1 MASITA
7 FRVGHCTH
15 PSCMVLKGSG
25 FASRCFPSR
34 AYLIETRAGL
44 YLWDTGYADHFRT
57 ATSKGVYRM
66 YAWVTPV
73 VFDAHESLQGQL
85 RAHGVS
91 PGDIHTLLLSHFHA
105 DHIAGMRDFPQARL
119 MASKTGWDAV
129 RGLTGIAAVR
139 QAFVPELLPADI
151 SDRLCFVE
159 SLPETDLP
167 AALLPFARGRDVS
180 GTGEIY
186 IVELPGHAIGHLGAF
201 VLQDSGWTLLA
212 SDAAWVPESF
222 QQLRGPSELSFII
235 QHKRA
240 PYYETL
246 NRLHQLHRGGN
257 AQIRIT
263 HEDTDDYAPV
273 AGRP

>member
-1 MASITA
+1 MASITT

-25 FASRCFPSR
+25 LASRCFPSR

-44 YLWDTGYADHFRT
+44 YLWDTGYAEHFRA
-57 ATSKGVYRM
+57 ATRKGVYRL
-66 YAWVTPV
+66 YAWVTPIS
-73 VFDAHESLQGQL
+73 FDAHESLPGQL
-85 RAHGVS
+85 RAHGVA
-91 PGDIHTLLLSHFHA
+91 PKDIHTLLLSHFHA
-105 DHIAGMRDFPQARL
+105 DHIAGMRDFPSARL
-119 MASKTGWDAV
+119 MCSQVGWEAV
-129 RGLTGIAAVR
+129 RGLSGFAAVR
-139 QAFVPELLPADI
+139 QAFVPELLPDDI
-151 SDRLCFVE
+151 SDRLGFVE
-159 SLPETDLP
+159 SVPETALP
-167 AALLPFARGRDVS
+167 AALHPFTHGRDVS

-186 IVELPGHAIGHLGAF
+186 IVALPGHAVGHIGAF

-235 QHKRA
+235 QHQRA
-240 PYYETL
+240 PYYDTL
-246 NRLHQLHRGGN
+246 QRLHQLHQSGQ

-263 HEDTDDYAPV
+263 HEDTIDYVAV